1 MNNKVCEKCGKV
13 YNSDITN
20 CPNCGSFLTEQN
32 YNIKNQFLELD
43 LNKINNLNKKEES
56 NTIPVVE
63 DNKEI
68 SNELSKE
75 KEEISNSIIFEPDEK
90 YDEQIEKKIN
100 SINNRNSSLKR
111 KPKNKKNH
119 FLSYLLLIQ
128 SLILLFIIIFSSVY
142 NFEIIPF
149 CHYIPTVILL
159 LIAFNLSVRN
169 KESGYFL
176 AIICSVSMVCM
187 LYERDYISSIMGIV
201 IFLFSFEYLVRK

>member
-20 CPNCGSFLTEQN
+20 CPNCDSLLTEQN

-111 KPKNKKNH
+111 KPKNKNNH

>member
-13 YNSDITN
+13 YNSDITS

-111 KPKNKKNH
+111 KPKNKNNH